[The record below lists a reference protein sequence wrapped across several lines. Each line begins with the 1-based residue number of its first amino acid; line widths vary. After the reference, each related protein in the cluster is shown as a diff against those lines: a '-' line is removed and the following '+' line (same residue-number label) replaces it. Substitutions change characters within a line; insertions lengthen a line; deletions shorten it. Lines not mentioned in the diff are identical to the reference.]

1 MLLCRCSDTKM
12 THALILLAYKTI
24 AALTVPREAIP
35 YVDKMSPMLIHQPPK
50 TTITAPAMS
59 RETVQ
64 NVVKRVPLLHPD

>member
-1 MLLCRCSDTKM
+1 M

-24 AALTVPREAIP
+24 AALTVPREAVP

-50 TTITAPAMS
+50 TITTPAMS

-64 NVVKRVPLLHPD
+64 NVVKRVLLLHPD